1 MDLNRLGIFKLMSD
15 KMAWDNQRQE
25 VLAQNV
31 SNSDTPNYQAQDLV
45 PFDFKHQLREAGH
58 LELASTDP
66 AHLSASSTGAG
77 GYRAAKDRTAYE
89 TSPTGNAVV
98 LEDQMTKIGQNAID
112 FQALT
117 NLYRKQIGML
127 KMALGKGSS

>member
-31 SNSDTPNYQAQDLV
+31 SNSDTPNYQARDLV

-58 LELASTDP
+58 LDLVATDP
-66 AHLSASSTGAG
+66 AHLASSGTGAG
-77 GYRAAKDRTAYE
+77 GFRAAKDRTAYE

>member
-31 SNSDTPNYQAQDLV
+31 SNSDTPNYQARDLV
-45 PFDFKHQLREAGH
+45 PFDFKNQLREAGK
-58 LELASTDP
+58 LELVATDP
-66 AHLSASSTGAG
+66 AHLASSGTGAG
-77 GYRAAKDRTAYE
+77 GFRAAKDRTAYE

-127 KMALGKGSS
+127 KMALGKGS